1 MAIDLNVYFDKVS
14 KLKMVHRVL
23 IFAGTVVL
31 LLGLFIYLIYLPKTG
46 EITKIKSEKDRLD
59 KEIRL
64 AKRRTKNL
72 KKLEADLTMVEGNLK
87 SAITLL
93 PTTSE
98 IPKLLKSI
106 TKLGN
111 DSDLEF
117 LLFSPEKQVSKEFY
131 VEIPVS
137 MEVRGSYHNV
147 ATFFDKVG
155 KLDRIVNVVNVN
167 MIPLKAYSTY
177 LKTTCK
183 AVTYRFKEVKEAEGA
198 PKKKK
203 LDNLIVSVRYR
214 GYSFLLRN
222 NCCSGK
228 GKGYR

>member
-72 KKLEADLTMVEGNLK
+72 KKLEADLTMVEGDLK

-117 LLFSPEKQVSKEFY
+117 LLFSPEKQVSQEFY

-167 MIPLKAYSTY
+167 MTPLKAYSTY

-183 AVTYRFKEVKEAEGA
+183 AVTYRFKEIKEAEGA

-203 LDNLIVSVRYR
+203 
-214 GYSFLLRN
+214 
-222 NCCSGK
+222 
-228 GKGYR
+228 

>member
-117 LLFSPEKQVSKEFY
+117 LLFSPEKQVSQEFY

-167 MIPLKAYSTY
+167 MTPLKAYSTY

-183 AVTYRFKEVKEAEGA
+183 AVTYRFKEAEGA
-198 PKKKK
+198 RKKKK
-203 LDNLIVSVRYR
+203 
-214 GYSFLLRN
+214 
-222 NCCSGK
+222 
-228 GKGYR
+228 

>member
-1 MAIDLNVYFDKVS
+1 
-14 KLKMVHRVL
+14 
-23 IFAGTVVL
+23 
-31 LLGLFIYLIYLPKTG
+31 
-46 EITKIKSEKDRLD
+46 
-59 KEIRL
+59 
-64 AKRRTKNL
+64 
-72 KKLEADLTMVEGNLK
+72 
-87 SAITLL
+87 L

-167 MIPLKAYSTY
+167 MTPLEAYSTY

-198 PKKKK
+198 RKKKK
-203 LDNLIVSVRYR
+203 
-214 GYSFLLRN
+214 
-222 NCCSGK
+222 
-228 GKGYR
+228 